1 MTHGRLTYVAL
12 VVVVLAVAWVVWKRQ
27 SSRAPRIEDVVEEVE
42 FHLSYKKYEG
52 AIQVLDEA
60 GARFPDDERLAL
72 LRKRT
77 IELQSADASRRQ

>member
-1 MTHGRLTYVAL
+1 MTSGSLTYVAL
-12 VVVVLAVAWVVWKRQ
+12 VFAVLAVAWVAWKRQ

-60 GARFPDDERLAL
+60 GARFPNNERLAL
-72 LRKRT
+72 LRKRV
-77 IELQSADASRRQ
+77 IELQSADAHRSQ